1 MPMAIDTIAIVPAGG
16 RSLRMGSAVDAR
28 GKAGVEVGGESM
40 LTRVCGTLVGEVG
53 RVIVV
58 AAPGQLLPPLPATIE
73 VVRDSQPYAGPL
85 AAIRDGLAHA
95 LIERIALVERIALLA
110 SCDLPCL
117 EPGVVQLIIERARQ
131 PGVKWAVPMVGGH
144 PQVLVSAVATRL
156 FESIASALAAGITSP
171 RGVLSAVTAA
181 DPESVR
187 RISEAELR
195 RVDPTLASF
204 IDIDTPSDLAALE
217 TDPTRPRSS
226 PS

>member
-1 MPMAIDTIAIVPAGG
+1 M
-16 RSLRMGSAVDAR
+16 
-28 GKAGVEVGGESM
+28 
-40 LTRVCGTLVGEVG
+40 
-53 RVIVV
+53 
-58 AAPGQLLPPLPATIE
+58 
-73 VVRDSQPYAGPL
+73 
-85 AAIRDGLAHA
+85 
-95 LIERIALVERIALLA
+95 
-110 SCDLPCL
+110 
-117 EPGVVQLIIERARQ
+117 QLIIERARQ

-204 IDIDTPSDLAALE
+204 IDIDTTSDLAALE